1 MGQYYQ
7 KINTIFKRDQNPGK
21 FHNCIMPEEGF
32 VQEEFEYLRGC
43 KFECTEKID
52 GTNMSVHIIPV
63 GYHQEP
69 EGVVIVKDQKT
80 GETRREVRENV
91 YVVKYVMEIHG
102 KTEKADTP
110 KHLQTKMENLFNLD
124 QLMVLFNKDH
134 CYLTPTEANEE
145 CINGRVVIFGEG
157 YGAKIQKGGN
167 YISNDCGFILFDVM
181 IGRMYLLRESLE
193 DIAQKL
199 EIPIVP
205 LIGYMTVDEAI
216 EFVRKGFKSTI
227 AENKDYDAE
236 GLVLKT
242 PMGLLNRKGERIITK
257 IKTCDFRQLE
267 AREKNKH

>member
-1 MGQYYQ
+1 MAQYYQ

-32 VQEEFEYLRGC
+32 TQPEFEFLRGC

-52 GTNMSVHIIPV
+52 GTSMSVHIIPV
-63 GYHQEP
+63 GYTDIGGAFKVNYAVE
-69 EGVVIVKDQKT
+69 
-80 GETRREVRENV
+80 
-91 YVVKYVMEIHG
+91 YHG

-110 KHLQTKMENLFNLD
+110 KHLQAKMEQLFPAEKMLEA
-124 QLMVLFNKDH
+124 FNKNVTYENVEDAIKEVNH
-134 CYLTPTEANEE
+134 GKVN
-145 CINGRVVIFGEG
+145 VFGEG

-167 YISNDCGFILFDVM
+167 YISNDCGFILFDVTVDGM
-181 IGRMYLLRESLE
+181 FLLRESLE
-193 DIAQKL
+193 DIASKL
-199 EIPIVP
+199 GIPIVP
-205 LIGYMTVDEAI
+205 LIGYMTIDEAI
-216 EFVRKGFKSTI
+216 EFVKKGFKSTI

-267 AREKNKH
+267 AREKAGNR

>member
-1 MGQYYQ
+1 MAQYYQ

-32 VQEEFEYLRGC
+32 TQPEFEFLRGC

-52 GTNMSVHIIPV
+52 GTSMSVHIIPV
-63 GYHQEP
+63 GYTDIGGAFKVNYAVE
-69 EGVVIVKDQKT
+69 
-80 GETRREVRENV
+80 
-91 YVVKYVMEIHG
+91 YHG

-110 KHLQTKMENLFNLD
+110 KHLQAKMEQLFPAEKMLEA
-124 QLMVLFNKDH
+124 FNKNVTYENVEDAIKEVNH
-134 CYLTPTEANEE
+134 GKVN
-145 CINGRVVIFGEG
+145 VFGEG

-167 YISNDCGFILFDVM
+167 YISNDCGFVLFDVTVDGM
-181 IGRMYLLRESLE
+181 FLLRESLE
-193 DIAQKL
+193 DIASKL
-199 EIPIVP
+199 GIPIVP
-205 LIGYMTVDEAI
+205 LIGYMTIDEAI
-216 EFVRKGFKSTI
+216 EFVKKGFKSTI

-267 AREKNKH
+267 AREKAGNR

>member
-1 MGQYYQ
+1 MAQYYQ

-32 VQEEFEYLRGC
+32 TQPEFEFLRGC

-52 GTNMSVHIIPV
+52 GTSMSVHIIPV
-63 GYHQEP
+63 GYTDIGGAFKVNYAVE
-69 EGVVIVKDQKT
+69 
-80 GETRREVRENV
+80 
-91 YVVKYVMEIHG
+91 YHG

-110 KHLQTKMENLFNLD
+110 KHLQAKMEQLFPAEKMLEA
-124 QLMVLFNKDH
+124 FNKNVTYENVEDAIKEVNH
-134 CYLTPTEANEE
+134 
-145 CINGRVVIFGEG
+145 GKVIVFGEG

-167 YISNDCGFILFDVM
+167 YISNDCGFILFDVTVDGM
-181 IGRMYLLRESLE
+181 FLLRESLE
-193 DIAQKL
+193 DIASKL
-199 EIPIVP
+199 GIPIVP
-205 LIGYMTVDEAI
+205 LIGYMTIDEAI
-216 EFVRKGFKSTI
+216 EFVKKGFKSTI

-267 AREKNKH
+267 AREKAGNR

>member
-1 MGQYYQ
+1 MAQYYP

-21 FHNCIMPEEGF
+21 YHNCIMPNEGF
-32 VQEEFEYLRGC
+32 TQPEFEFLRDC

-63 GYHQEP
+63 DYTDIGNSFKVNYTVE
-69 EGVVIVKDQKT
+69 
-80 GETRREVRENV
+80 
-91 YVVKYVMEIHG
+91 YHG
-102 KTEKADTP
+102 KAEKTDTP
-110 KHLQTKMENLFNLD
+110 KHLQTKMEQLFPAEKMLE
-124 QLMVLFNKDH
+124 VFNKNVTYENVEDAIKEVNH
-134 CYLTPTEANEE
+134 
-145 CINGRVVIFGEG
+145 GKVIVFGEG
-157 YGAKIQKGGN
+157 YGVKIQKGGN
-167 YISNDCGFILFDVM
+167 YISNDCGFILFDVTVDGM
-181 IGRMYLLRESLE
+181 FLLRESLE
-193 DIAQKL
+193 DIASKL

-216 EFVRKGFKSTI
+216 EFVKKGFKSTI

-267 AREKNKH
+267 AREKAGNR

>member
-1 MGQYYQ
+1 MNYYP
-7 KINTIFKRDQNPGK
+7 KINTLFKRDQNPGK
-21 FHNCIMPEEGF
+21 YHNCIMPNEGF
-32 VQEEFEYLRGC
+32 TQPEFEFLRDC

-63 GYHQEP
+63 DYTDIGNSFKVNYTVE
-69 EGVVIVKDQKT
+69 
-80 GETRREVRENV
+80 
-91 YVVKYVMEIHG
+91 YHG

-110 KHLQTKMENLFNLD
+110 KHLQTKMEQLFPAEKMLE
-124 QLMVLFNKDH
+124 VFNKNVTYENVEDAIKEVNH
-134 CYLTPTEANEE
+134 
-145 CINGRVVIFGEG
+145 GKVIVFGEG
-157 YGAKIQKGGN
+157 YGVKIQKGGN
-167 YISNDCGFILFDVM
+167 YISNDCGFILFDVTVDGM
-181 IGRMYLLRESLE
+181 FLLRESLE
-193 DIAQKL
+193 DIASKL

-216 EFVRKGFKSTI
+216 EFVKKGFKSTI

-267 AREKNKH
+267 AREKAGNR

>member
-1 MGQYYQ
+1 MAQYYQ

-21 FHNCIMPEEGF
+21 FHNYIMPEEGF
-32 VQEEFEYLRGC
+32 TQPEFEFLRGC

-52 GTNMSVHIIPV
+52 GTSMSVHIIPV
-63 GYHQEP
+63 GYTDIGGAFKANYAVE
-69 EGVVIVKDQKT
+69 
-80 GETRREVRENV
+80 
-91 YVVKYVMEIHG
+91 YHG

-110 KHLQTKMENLFNLD
+110 KHLQAKMEQLFPAEKMLEA
-124 QLMVLFNKDH
+124 FNKNVTYENVEDAIKEVNH
-134 CYLTPTEANEE
+134 
-145 CINGRVVIFGEG
+145 GKVIVFGEG

-167 YISNDCGFILFDVM
+167 YISNDCGFILFDVTVDGM
-181 IGRMYLLRESLE
+181 FLLRESLE
-193 DIAQKL
+193 DIASKL

-205 LIGYMTVDEAI
+205 LIGYMTIDEAI
-216 EFVRKGFKSTI
+216 EFVKKGFKSTI

-267 AREKNKH
+267 AREKANNH

>member
-1 MGQYYQ
+1 MAQYYQ

-21 FHNCIMPEEGF
+21 YHNCIMPNEGF
-32 VQEEFEYLRGC
+32 TQPEFEFLRGC

-63 GYHQEP
+63 DYTDIGNSFKVNYTVE
-69 EGVVIVKDQKT
+69 
-80 GETRREVRENV
+80 
-91 YVVKYVMEIHG
+91 YHG

-110 KHLQTKMENLFNLD
+110 KHLQTKMEQLFPAEKMLE
-124 QLMVLFNKDH
+124 VFNKNVTYENVEDAIKEVNH
-134 CYLTPTEANEE
+134 
-145 CINGRVVIFGEG
+145 GKVIVFGEG
-157 YGAKIQKGGN
+157 YGVKIQKGGN
-167 YISNDCGFILFDVM
+167 YISNDCGFILFDVTVDGM
-181 IGRMYLLRESLE
+181 FLLRESLE
-193 DIAQKL
+193 DIASKL

-216 EFVRKGFKSTI
+216 EFVKKGFKSTI

-267 AREKNKH
+267 AREKAGNR

>member
-1 MGQYYQ
+1 MAQYYQ

-32 VQEEFEYLRGC
+32 TQPEFEFLRGC

-63 GYHQEP
+63 GYTDIGNAFKVNYAVE
-69 EGVVIVKDQKT
+69 
-80 GETRREVRENV
+80 
-91 YVVKYVMEIHG
+91 YHG

-110 KHLQTKMENLFNLD
+110 KHLQAKMEQLLPAEKMLD
-124 QLMVLFNKDH
+124 AFNK
-134 CYLTPTEANEE
+134 N
-145 CINGRVVIFGEG
+145 VIYENVEDAIKEVNHGKVIVFGEG
-157 YGAKIQKGGN
+157 YGVKIQKGGN
-167 YISNDCGFILFDVM
+167 YISNDCGFILFDVTVDGM
-181 IGRMYLLRESLE
+181 FLLRESLE
-193 DIAQKL
+193 DIASKL

-205 LIGYMTVDEAI
+205 LIGYMTIDEAI
-216 EFVRKGFKSTI
+216 EFVKKGFKSTI

-267 AREKNKH
+267 AREKASNR

>member
-1 MGQYYQ
+1 MNYYP

-21 FHNCIMPEEGF
+21 YHNCIMPNEGF
-32 VQEEFEYLRGC
+32 TQPEFEFLRGC
-43 KFECTEKID
+43 KFECTEKVD

-63 GYHQEP
+63 DYTDIDNSFKVNYTVE
-69 EGVVIVKDQKT
+69 
-80 GETRREVRENV
+80 
-91 YVVKYVMEIHG
+91 YHG

-110 KHLQTKMENLFNLD
+110 KHLQTKMEQLFPAEKMLE
-124 QLMVLFNKDH
+124 VFNKNVTYENVEDAIKEVNH
-134 CYLTPTEANEE
+134 
-145 CINGRVVIFGEG
+145 GKVIVFGEG
-157 YGAKIQKGGN
+157 YGVKIQKGGN
-167 YISNDCGFILFDVM
+167 YISNDCGFILFDVTVDGM
-181 IGRMYLLRESLE
+181 FLLRESLE
-193 DIAQKL
+193 DIASKL

-216 EFVRKGFKSTI
+216 EFVKKGFKSTI

-267 AREKNKH
+267 AREKAGNR

>member
-21 FHNCIMPEEGF
+21 YHNCIMPEEGF
-32 VQEEFEYLRGC
+32 TQPEFEFLRGC

-52 GTNMSVHIIPV
+52 GTSMSVHIIPV
-63 GYHQEP
+63 GFDTDINGAYKVNYAVE
-69 EGVVIVKDQKT
+69 
-80 GETRREVRENV
+80 
-91 YVVKYVMEIHG
+91 YHG

-110 KHLQTKMENLFNLD
+110 KHLQAKMEQLFPAEKMLAA
-124 QLMVLFNKDH
+124 FNKNVLYESIEDVDKELQH
-134 CYLTPTEANEE
+134 
-145 CINGRVVIFGEG
+145 GKVVVFGEG

-167 YISNDCGFILFDVM
+167 YISNDCGFILFDVTVD
-181 IGRMYLLRESLE
+181 GMYLLRESLE

-267 AREKNKH
+267 SRNK

>member
-1 MGQYYQ
+1 MAQYYQ

-32 VQEEFEYLRGC
+32 TQPEFEFLRGC

-63 GYHQEP
+63 GYNDIGGAFKVNYAVE
-69 EGVVIVKDQKT
+69 
-80 GETRREVRENV
+80 
-91 YVVKYVMEIHG
+91 YHG

-110 KHLQTKMENLFNLD
+110 KHLQVKMEQLFPAEKMLEA
-124 QLMVLFNKDH
+124 FNKNVTYENVEDAIKEVNH
-134 CYLTPTEANEE
+134 
-145 CINGRVVIFGEG
+145 GKVIVFGEG

-167 YISNDCGFILFDVM
+167 YISNDCGFILFDVTVDGM
-181 IGRMYLLRESLE
+181 FLLRESLE
-193 DIAQKL
+193 DIASKL

-216 EFVRKGFKSTI
+216 EFVKKGFKSTI

-267 AREKNKH
+267 AREKAGNR

>member
-1 MGQYYQ
+1 MAQYYQ

-21 FHNCIMPEEGF
+21 YHNCIMPNEGF
-32 VQEEFEYLRGC
+32 TQPEFEFLRGC

-63 GYHQEP
+63 DYTDIGNSFKVNYTVE
-69 EGVVIVKDQKT
+69 
-80 GETRREVRENV
+80 
-91 YVVKYVMEIHG
+91 YHG

-110 KHLQTKMENLFNLD
+110 KHLQTKMEQLFPAEKMLE
-124 QLMVLFNKDH
+124 VFNKNVTYENVEDAIKEVNH
-134 CYLTPTEANEE
+134 
-145 CINGRVVIFGEG
+145 GKVIVFGEG
-157 YGAKIQKGGN
+157 YGVKIQKGGN
-167 YISNDCGFILFDVM
+167 YISNDCGFILFDVTVDGM
-181 IGRMYLLRESLE
+181 FLLRESLE
-193 DIAQKL
+193 DIASKL

-216 EFVRKGFKSTI
+216 EFVKKGFKSTI

-267 AREKNKH
+267 ARERAGNR

>member
-1 MGQYYQ
+1 MAQYYQ

-21 FHNCIMPEEGF
+21 YHNCIMPNEGF
-32 VQEEFEYLRGC
+32 TQPEFEFLRGC

-52 GTNMSVHIIPV
+52 GTSMSIHIIPV
-63 GYHQEP
+63 DYTDIGNSFKVNYTVE
-69 EGVVIVKDQKT
+69 
-80 GETRREVRENV
+80 
-91 YVVKYVMEIHG
+91 YHG

-110 KHLQTKMENLFNLD
+110 KHLQTKMEQLFPAEKMLE
-124 QLMVLFNKDH
+124 VFNKNVTYENVEDAIKEVNH
-134 CYLTPTEANEE
+134 SK
-145 CINGRVVIFGEG
+145 VIVFGEG
-157 YGAKIQKGGN
+157 YGVKIQKGGN
-167 YISNDCGFILFDVM
+167 YISNDCGFILFDVTVDGM
-181 IGRMYLLRESLE
+181 FLLRESLE
-193 DIAQKL
+193 DIASKL

-216 EFVRKGFKSTI
+216 EFVKKGFKSTI

-267 AREKNKH
+267 AREKAGNR

>member
-1 MGQYYQ
+1 MAQYYQ

-21 FHNCIMPEEGF
+21 YHNCIMPNEGF
-32 VQEEFEYLRGC
+32 TQPEFEFLRGC

-52 GTNMSVHIIPV
+52 GTNMSIHIIPV
-63 GYHQEP
+63 DYTDISNSFKVNYTVE
-69 EGVVIVKDQKT
+69 
-80 GETRREVRENV
+80 
-91 YVVKYVMEIHG
+91 YHG

-110 KHLQTKMENLFNLD
+110 KHLQTKMEQLFPAEKMLE
-124 QLMVLFNKDH
+124 VFNKNVTYENVEDAIKEVNH
-134 CYLTPTEANEE
+134 
-145 CINGRVVIFGEG
+145 GKVIVFGEG
-157 YGAKIQKGGN
+157 YGVKIQKGGN
-167 YISNDCGFILFDVM
+167 YISNDCGFILFDVAVDGM
-181 IGRMYLLRESLE
+181 FLLRESLE
-193 DIAQKL
+193 DIASKL

-216 EFVRKGFKSTI
+216 EFVKKGFKSTI

-267 AREKNKH
+267 ARERAGNR

>member
-1 MGQYYQ
+1 MAQYYQ

-21 FHNCIMPEEGF
+21 YHNCIMPNEGF
-32 VQEEFEYLRGC
+32 TQPEFEFLRGC

-63 GYHQEP
+63 DYTDIGNSFKVNYTVE
-69 EGVVIVKDQKT
+69 
-80 GETRREVRENV
+80 
-91 YVVKYVMEIHG
+91 YHG

-110 KHLQTKMENLFNLD
+110 KHLQTKMEQLFPAEKMLE
-124 QLMVLFNKDH
+124 VFNKNVTYENVEDAVKEVNH
-134 CYLTPTEANEE
+134 
-145 CINGRVVIFGEG
+145 GKVIVFGEG
-157 YGAKIQKGGN
+157 YGVKIQKGGN
-167 YISNDCGFILFDVM
+167 YISNDCGFILFDVTVDGM
-181 IGRMYLLRESLE
+181 FLLRESLE
-193 DIAQKL
+193 DIASKL

-216 EFVRKGFKSTI
+216 EFVKRGFKSTI

-236 GLVLKT
+236 GLVIKT

-267 AREKNKH
+267 ARERAGNR

>member
-1 MGQYYQ
+1 MAQYYQ

-32 VQEEFEYLRGC
+32 TQPEFEFLRGC

-63 GYHQEP
+63 GCNDIGGAFKVNYAVE
-69 EGVVIVKDQKT
+69 
-80 GETRREVRENV
+80 
-91 YVVKYVMEIHG
+91 YHG

-110 KHLQTKMENLFNLD
+110 KHLQTKMEQLFPAEKMLET
-124 QLMVLFNKDH
+124 FNKNVTYENVEDAIKEVNH
-134 CYLTPTEANEE
+134 
-145 CINGRVVIFGEG
+145 GKVIVFGEG

-167 YISNDCGFILFDVM
+167 YISNDCGFILFDVTVDGM
-181 IGRMYLLRESLE
+181 FLLRESLE
-193 DIAQKL
+193 DIASKL

-216 EFVRKGFKSTI
+216 EFVKKGFKSTI

-267 AREKNKH
+267 AREKANNY

>member
-1 MGQYYQ
+1 MAQYYQ

-32 VQEEFEYLRGC
+32 TQPEFEFLRGC

-52 GTNMSVHIIPV
+52 GTSMSVHIIPV
-63 GYHQEP
+63 GYTDI
-69 EGVVIVKDQKT
+69 GGAFKV
-80 GETRREVRENV
+80 N
-91 YVVKYVMEIHG
+91 YVVEYHG

-110 KHLQTKMENLFNLD
+110 KHLQAKMEQLFPAEKMLGA
-124 QLMVLFNKDH
+124 FNK
-134 CYLTPTEANEE
+134 N
-145 CINGRVVIFGEG
+145 VIYENVEGAIKEVNHGKVIVFGEG
-157 YGAKIQKGGN
+157 YGVKIQKGGN
-167 YISNDCGFILFDVM
+167 YISNDCGFILFDVTVDGM
-181 IGRMYLLRESLE
+181 FLLRESLE
-193 DIAQKL
+193 DIASKL
-199 EIPIVP
+199 GIPIVP

-216 EFVRKGFKSTI
+216 EFVKKGFKSTI

-267 AREKNKH
+267 AREKANNH

>member
-1 MGQYYQ
+1 MAQYYQ
-7 KINTIFKRDQNPGK
+7 KINTIFKRDMNPGK

-32 VQEEFEYLRGC
+32 VQPEFEYLRGC

-52 GTNMSVHIIPV
+52 GTSMSVHLVPDGMQNAV
-63 GYHQEP
+63 GEGITVNYH
-69 EGVVIVKDQKT
+69 V
-80 GETRREVRENV
+80 
-91 YVVKYVMEIHG
+91 EIHG

-110 KHLQTKMENLFNLD
+110 KHLQAKMEELFPLEK
-124 QLMVLFNKDH
+124 LLVAFNK
-134 CYLTPTEANEE
+134 NETYE
-145 CINGRVVIFGEG
+145 SYEDAKKELETGKVVVFGEG
-157 YGAKIQKGGN
+157 YGVKIQKGGN

-181 IGRMYLLRESLE
+181 IGGMYLLRESLE

-267 AREKNKH
+267 ARERSQK

>member
-1 MGQYYQ
+1 MNYYP
-7 KINTIFKRDQNPGK
+7 KINTLFKRDQNPGK
-21 FHNCIMPEEGF
+21 YHNCIMPNEGF
-32 VQEEFEYLRGC
+32 TQPEFEFLRGC

-63 GYHQEP
+63 DYTDIGNSYKVNYTVE
-69 EGVVIVKDQKT
+69 
-80 GETRREVRENV
+80 
-91 YVVKYVMEIHG
+91 YHG

-110 KHLQTKMENLFNLD
+110 KHLQTKMEQLFPAEKMLE
-124 QLMVLFNKDH
+124 VFNKNVTYENVEDAIKEVNH
-134 CYLTPTEANEE
+134 GKV
-145 CINGRVVIFGEG
+145 IIFGEG
-157 YGAKIQKGGN
+157 YGVKIQKGGN
-167 YISNDCGFILFDVM
+167 YISNDCGFILFDVTVDGM
-181 IGRMYLLRESLE
+181 FLLRESLE
-193 DIAQKL
+193 DIASKL

-216 EFVRKGFKSTI
+216 EFVKKGFKSTI

-267 AREKNKH
+267 SREKAGNR

>member
-1 MGQYYQ
+1 MAQYYQ

-21 FHNCIMPEEGF
+21 YHNCIMPNEGF
-32 VQEEFEYLRGC
+32 TQPEFEFLRGC

-63 GYHQEP
+63 DYTDIGNSFKVNYTVE
-69 EGVVIVKDQKT
+69 
-80 GETRREVRENV
+80 
-91 YVVKYVMEIHG
+91 YHG

-110 KHLQTKMENLFNLD
+110 KHLQTKMEQLFPAEKMLE
-124 QLMVLFNKDH
+124 VFNKNVTYENVEDAVKEVNH
-134 CYLTPTEANEE
+134 
-145 CINGRVVIFGEG
+145 GKVIVFGEG
-157 YGAKIQKGGN
+157 YGVKIQKGGN
-167 YISNDCGFILFDVM
+167 YISNDCGFILFDVTVDGM
-181 IGRMYLLRESLE
+181 FLLRESLE
-193 DIAQKL
+193 DIASKL

-216 EFVRKGFKSTI
+216 EFVKKGFKSTI

-242 PMGLLNRKGERIITK
+242 PMGLLNRRGERIITK

-267 AREKNKH
+267 ARERAGNR

>member
-1 MGQYYQ
+1 MAQYYQ

-32 VQEEFEYLRGC
+32 TQPEFEFLRGC

-63 GYHQEP
+63 GYTDIGNAFKVNYAVE
-69 EGVVIVKDQKT
+69 
-80 GETRREVRENV
+80 
-91 YVVKYVMEIHG
+91 YHG

-110 KHLQTKMENLFNLD
+110 KHLQAKMEQLFPAEKMLEA
-124 QLMVLFNKDH
+124 FNKNVTYENVEDAIKEVNH
-134 CYLTPTEANEE
+134 
-145 CINGRVVIFGEG
+145 GKVIVFGEG
-157 YGAKIQKGGN
+157 YGVKIQKGGN
-167 YISNDCGFILFDVM
+167 YISNDCGFILFDVTVDGM
-181 IGRMYLLRESLE
+181 FLLRESLE
-193 DIAQKL
+193 DIASKL

-216 EFVRKGFKSTI
+216 EFVKKGFKSTI

-267 AREKNKH
+267 AREKANTH

>member
-1 MGQYYQ
+1 MAQYYQ

-21 FHNCIMPEEGF
+21 YHNCIMPEMGF
-32 VQEEFEYLRGC
+32 TQEEFEYLRDC

-52 GTNMSVHIIPV
+52 GTSMSVHLIPM
-63 GYHQEP
+63 GYQIVS

-80 GETRREVRENV
+80 GETHEETRKDV
-91 YVVKYVMEIHG
+91 YKVIYTMEIHG

-110 KHLQTKMENLFNLD
+110 KHLQTKMESLFNVD
-124 QLMVLFNKDH
+124 QLVKVFNKDH
-134 CYLTPTEANEE
+134 CYATEEE
-145 CINGRVVIFGEG
+145 AREEADNGRYVVFGEG

-181 IGRMYLLRESLE
+181 VGNMYLLRENLE
-193 DIAQKL
+193 DIAKKL
-199 EIPIVP
+199 NVPIVP

-267 AREKNKH
+267 AREKNA